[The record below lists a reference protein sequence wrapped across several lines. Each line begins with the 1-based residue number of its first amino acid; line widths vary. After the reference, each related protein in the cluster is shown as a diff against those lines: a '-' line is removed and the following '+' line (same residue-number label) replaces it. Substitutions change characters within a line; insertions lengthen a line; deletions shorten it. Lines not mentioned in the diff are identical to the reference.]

1 MTEMPASTALAAEL
15 VPTSRPKVLV
25 FLRWLPSLV
34 GSLFFGDATG
44 AAWKGT
50 DIVVRRADT
59 GRDVLRMGGLDVEEA
74 DRLIALVRA
83 DLETHTVES
92 FLDEWR
98 HRA

>member
-1 MTEMPASTALAAEL
+1 MPEMPASTALAAEL

-25 FLRWLPSLV
+25 FLRWVLSFV
-34 GSLFFGDATG
+34 SAFFFGAG
-44 AAWKGT
+44 PEWKGT
-50 DIVVRRADT
+50 DVVVRRTDT
-59 GRDVLRMGGLDVEEA
+59 GRDVLRMGGMDVEEA

-83 DLETHTVES
+83 DLDTHTVES